1 MTTICILSISFLML
15 YAPSY
20 VPPCASFYAPLIIVL
35 YSKVNLH
42 ILKLQWCLTLCNPM
56 DCSPPDSSVP
66 GTLQARTLEWVAI
79 PPPGD
84 LPDPGIEPRSLMSP
98 TLAGGF
104 FTTSAIRKILSNPSP
119 SLKAKEPGALMPEGR
134 RRWMS

>member
-1 MTTICILSISFLML
+1 ML

-35 YSKVNLH
+35 YSKFNLH

-66 GTLQARTLEWVAI
+66 GTLQARILEWVAI

-104 FTTSAIRKILSNPSP
+104 LTPTATWEAPQIPLDNVLIFLSTFKHALRASKKK
-119 SLKAKEPGALMPEGR
+119 SLF
-134 RRWMS
+134 